1 MATLAGGEEISYG
14 YLVFACGSS
23 IPFQGKV
30 PLGTSMRD
38 AEKRYSECADQVV
51 KSNRIVVI
59 GGGAVGVE
67 LVGELALD
75 YPNKSQP
82 DAQQGT
88 NLG

>member
-1 MATLAGGEEISYG
+1 
-14 YLVFACGSS
+14 
-23 IPFQGKV
+23 
-30 PLGTSMRD
+30 
-38 AEKRYSECADQVV
+38 VV